1 MDDARHLLGGYASVA
16 ESQQHI
22 QLSTS
27 LLSTAAF
34 WIHQRQDA
42 FNALINQRLPK
53 TDLDCSGLDRSTSFA
68 DADTWAKRATCLHAE
83 TVCFCFSSDATS
95 KDKYDNLLQR
105 LEDWNQH
112 KPDIF
117 SPVFHQERDIM
128 QGRHFPE
135 ICFLWDCCAF
145 ALSYHYLSM
154 LLMTVYDPSVPKIGP
169 LMLEGRKRID
179 VR

>member
-1 MDDARHLLGGYASVA
+1 MDGARHLLGGYASVT

-83 TVCFCFSSDATS
+83 TVYFCFSVIATS

-105 LEDWNQH
+105 LEEWNQH

-135 ICFLWDCCAF
+135 ICFLWDCCGKHGSLAQ
-145 ALSYHYLSM
+145 YW
-154 LLMTVYDPSVPKIGP
+154 P
-169 LMLEGRKRID
+169 
-179 VR
+179 